1 MGADML
7 VACFYE
13 PMDDIF
19 IADWNKG
26 HAFIDKLTD
35 KQLLNVEHLG
45 EDSDTIKKALHDNL
59 NSVKNAYKGNDR
71 ELTILEF
78 PPYKVYL
85 TGGMSW
91 GDSPTELFNDIN
103 DLEAIGALDEVGFNN
118 VIDYKAI
125 VKKILKQKTIL
136 PMLMSLDKD
145 FDSLISRA
153 LGSS

>member
-1 MGADML
+1 
-7 VACFYE
+7 
-13 PMDDIF
+13 
-19 IADWNKG
+19 
-26 HAFIDKLTD
+26 
-35 KQLLNVEHLG
+35 
-45 EDSDTIKKALHDNL
+45 
-59 NSVKNAYKGNDR
+59 
-71 ELTILEF
+71 
-78 PPYKVYL
+78 
-85 TGGMSW
+85 MSW